1 MKKILFG
8 ITSLTLGGAEKVLVD
23 LANELSKKYDVTI
36 LTIYAKG
43 EFEKKLNSK
52 VKLKS
57 IYDFQFNDMSN
68 IKKKLTALKLLLFK
82 KRFYKKYIKGDYD
95 IEIAFLEGPI
105 TRLFGVKN
113 KNTRKIAWVHNDITQ
128 VFGKDIKA
136 KLKVAIDKKTYG
148 KYQTLVFVSKDNRDK
163 FTEIYKDVR
172 DEYLQPVHKRVIY
185 NYINPQNVI
194 EGEISDNINASTVSF
209 LTVARLTKQKAI
221 DRIIRVHK
229 KLIDKGFKHE
239 FYVIGDGPERLN
251 LEKQIKELNVEKTFH
266 LLGKKEN
273 PYPYIK
279 QANFFCLLSE
289 FEGYGMVIEE
299 AKILNKPII
308 ITDTAAREAV
318 QNYENSIIVNNNEE
332 GIYAEIKEVLQKKI
346 KSFSNKQEKYDNSK
360 IITKLEKLLEE
371 EVKTIN
377 I

>member
-194 EGEISDNINASTVSF
+194 EEISDNINASTVSF